1 MSLLVYNTVCRHI
14 DPEFIRTKE
23 NSKKNY
29 TQNKK
34 ISQITLERL
43 IVGIDIA
50 KDKHVAQAK
59 DDRGIGPIFENHI
72 RLSETVGLG
81 LSSIKVKIR
90 TNWLTSG
97 NLSQFPVAKE

>member
-50 KDKHVAQAK
+50 KDKHVAQA
-59 DDRGIGPIFENHI
+59 
-72 RLSETVGLG
+72 
-81 LSSIKVKIR
+81 
-90 TNWLTSG
+90 
-97 NLSQFPVAKE
+97 